1 MLHRTKIVD
10 MLRCTMNLVL
20 AYTGVKCMKNEAIF
34 EQAGQMMAPVRAMNE
49 VAVEQAEKLVKLQA
63 NAFQNYSKLALDHWR
78 NALKVNDAESMKEFA
93 SAHRAYVETVTEKA
107 TKDANAVMELGND
120 YVAEVQKI
128 LKDSAAKAGVS
139 KAA

>member
-1 MLHRTKIVD
+1 
-10 MLRCTMNLVL
+10 MLRCTMNVALDQ
-20 AYTGVKCMKNEAIF
+20 TGVNYMKNEAIF
-34 EQAGQMMAPVRAMNE
+34 EKADQMMAPVRAMNE
-49 VAVEQAEKLVKLQA
+49 VAMGQAEKLVKLQA

-78 NALKVNDAESMKEFA
+78 NALKVNDAESMKDFV

-107 TKDANAVMELGND
+107 TKDVNAVMELGND